1 MANVRLL
8 KKNEINKRGYCN
20 ASKLLHCFWFRM
32 EQRVCTEYPR
42 GLAEWRFQVCQATGM
57 CPVAP
62 DAHFSSSQGP
72 AKEGDVHSTQEQSS
86 CEVG

>member
-1 MANVRLL
+1 MGVANVRLL
-8 KKNEINKRGYCN
+8 KKNEINKRDYCN

-57 CPVAP
+57 WPGGSGCTFLLLTGTCKGRRRTL
-62 DAHFSSSQGP
+62 HTG
-72 AKEGDVHSTQEQSS
+72 AK
-86 CEVG
+86 